1 MIKRFVFGSVLLSV
15 LMTIQACAPP
25 PRDARAISE
34 SEFKGDIKSDTT
46 SPAAGGGKSLKKNEW

>member
-25 PRDARAISE
+25 PHDARAISE
-34 SEFKGDIKSDTT
+34 SEFKSDTT
-46 SPAAGGGKSLKKNEW
+46 SPAAGGGKSLKKNDW